1 MITFTESERVALIA
15 KLQNYLASE
24 LDVELGRFDAE
35 FLLDFVVK
43 EIGPAIYNRGLHD
56 AQAVLAKRIDDVN
69 EAIYALEQ
77 HVNG

>member
-15 KLQNYLASE
+15 KLQTYLASE

-77 HVNG
+77 HVSG